1 MNEINSLFSKLK
13 QSSLFKA
20 IAAYAV
26 FSFVVVQVASL
37 VSDTF
42 DLNQQF
48 MKNLIWVFL
57 IGFPF
62 LAVIAWAASSRFS
75 TFKILGIFLFV
86 LATGYGSGSYLWVNT
101 FMMPQIKNAIE
112 ADDYVSAWIA
122 TNKVDSFAPFFS
134 STKRLNEEISTIA
147 NIRTEQDGV
156 SIHWRPY
163 LEKESTK
170 WEYLGTSPEKEF
182 RLPNGI
188 VELKL
193 EKEGYE
199 TFLVVSANPSLRFDN
214 FSASMGWTLEPL
226 KLQVEGSIP
235 KDMVYIPGGPFIPAI
250 TGQGVNEVYLHPF
263 YIDKNEITN
272 KQFKEFVDAGGYNNP
287 QYWVDMEIV
296 REGVTLSFEEAKKLM
311 IDTTGVTGPAGWE
324 VGVYLEGQ
332 EDYPVTGITWYEA
345 LAYARFRGNSLP
357 PMHHWAK
364 AAYPPEEGIAPI
376 APRLLPDSNFDR
388 KGLNKVG
395 KQGLGPY
402 GTYDMAGNAREWVWN
417 IFGGVGLSLGGSY
430 SDPVY
435 TSSMQNPLPR
445 FDRSPINGFRTVK
458 LLNPR
463 DMNPFGDPIRR
474 SQPKPPSF
482 YKPMND
488 EIFSIYSRNFTVGS
502 INLNSKLIYKDES
515 NPLWIKERVAV
526 DLGYNSEV
534 MDILIFKPKNTYGQ
548 LESIVFYPGA
558 NYYMTPPDIDEASI
572 GEFGLDFIIKSGRAV
587 VWPAIKGS
595 MNRLNTDPP
604 PSSLDD
610 ISRRWREALLH
621 WRVDTFRT
629 LDYIQSREDFD
640 PNKIFYIGMSHGA
653 ILPTH
658 TLLFEDRYKAAVL
671 YVGGISTT
679 IPPMSDG
686 LNHVTRI
693 KTPILMLNG
702 EQDYLVPKIMAE
714 GFYNSLGTAP
724 EDKKLVFYDSGHW
737 PLPRNQM
744 IKETLTWLDKYSSN

>member
-1 MNEINSLFSKLK
+1 MNEINGLFEKLK

-26 FSFVVVQVASL
+26 FAFIIVQVASL

-48 MKNLIWVFL
+48 MKNLIWVFI

-62 LAVIAWAASSRFS
+62 LAIVAWAASSRFS

-86 LATGYGSGSYLWVNT
+86 LTTGYGSGSYLWVNT

-122 TNKVDSFAPFFS
+122 TNTVDSFAPFFS

-163 LEKESTK
+163 LEKESTN
-170 WEYLGTSPEKEF
+170 WEYLGTSPESEF

-193 EKEGYE
+193 DKEGYE
-199 TFLVVSANPSLRFDN
+199 TFFVVSSNPSLRFDN

-235 KDMVYIPGGPFIPAI
+235 KGMVYIPGGPFIPAI

-324 VGVYLEGQ
+324 VGMYLEG
-332 EDYPVTGITWYEA
+332 EEEYPVTGITWYEA
-345 LAYARFRGNSLP
+345 LAYARFKGNSLP

-376 APRLLPDSNFDR
+376 APKLLPDSNFDR

-395 KQGLGPY
+395 NQGLGPY

-417 IFGGVGLSLGGSY
+417 IFGGVGLSLGGAY

-445 FDRSPINGFRTVK
+445 FDRSPINGFRTVR

-463 DMNPFGDPIRR
+463 DMNPFGDPLVRV
-474 SQPKPPSF
+474 QPKPLSF

-488 EIFSIYSRNFTVGS
+488 EVFKIYSRNFEVGPMD
-502 INLNSKLIYKDES
+502 LKAKTIYEDTS
-515 NPLWIKERVAV
+515 NPLWDKERITV
-526 DLGYNSEV
+526 DLGYNSLK
-534 MDILIFKPKNTYGQ
+534 MDILIFKPKESYGK
-548 LESIVFYPGA
+548 LESIVFFPGA

-595 MNRLNTDPP
+595 MNRLNNTT
-604 PSSLDD
+604 PSSPEETARL
-610 ISRRWREALLH
+610 WREGLSH
-621 WRVDTFRT
+621 WTVDTYRA
-629 LDYIQSREDFD
+629 LDYLESRPDFD
-640 PNKIFYIGMSHGA
+640 GDNIFYMGMSHGA
-653 ILPTH
+653 LFPTH
-658 TLLFEDRYKAAVL
+658 TLLFEKRFKAAIL
-671 YVGGISTT
+671 YVGGVFTSY
-679 IPPMSDG
+679 PPLSDG
-686 LNHVTRI
+686 LNHIPRI
-693 KTPILMLNG
+693 TTPILMLNG
-702 EQDYLVPKIMAE
+702 EQDYLVPKIAAE
-714 GFYNSLGTAP
+714 TFFNFLGTSS
-724 EDKKLVFYDSGHW
+724 EDKKIVFYDSGHW

-744 IKETLTWLDKYSSN
+744 IKETLSWIDTYSEK